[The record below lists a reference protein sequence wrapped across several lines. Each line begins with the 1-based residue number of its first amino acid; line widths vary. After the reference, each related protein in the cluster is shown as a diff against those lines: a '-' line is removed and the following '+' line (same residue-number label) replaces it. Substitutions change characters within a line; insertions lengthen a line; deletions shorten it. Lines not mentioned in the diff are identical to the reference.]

1 MISFTNGNILSAQ
14 TDALVNSVN
23 THGVMGKGVALAF
36 KKAYPDNFEFYKKAC
51 DEKSFDVGKLLV
63 FPTGKFMPRYIINFP
78 TKKHWKF
85 PSKME
90 YIEAGLNALVEKIKE
105 LNIKSISIPP
115 LGSGNGKLDWKTVKE
130 MIQDKLQSLQDCEII
145 LYEPGFSPE
154 TKTEVSQPTLTH
166 ARAML
171 LYLFFKYKALDYGIT
186 MLVSQKLAYF
196 LQRFGEPLRLRYE
209 KGWYGPFAPNLN
221 KVLEYLN
228 GYYIY
233 YKKNDDSPSNVIR
246 LELSRQN
253 EIEDYLNKNISAEQK
268 QKLDLVCNL
277 IEGFET
283 PFSLELLATVDF
295 ILKENPDF
303 TPSEIHENI
312 QNWTQRKKELM
323 KPFHIEVAYN
333 KLNEYRGSL
342 IT

>member
-23 THGVMGKGVALAF
+23 TYGVMGKGVALAF

-51 DEKSFDVGKLLV
+51 DEKRFDVGQVLI
-63 FPTGKFMPRYIINFP
+63 FPTGKLLPRYIINFP

-90 YIEAGLNALVEKIKE
+90 YIETGLNILVEKIKE

-115 LGSGNGKLDWKTVKE
+115 LGSGNGKLDWKSVKK
-130 MIQDKLQSLQDCEII
+130 MIVEKMQSLQVCEIVV
-145 LYEPGFSPE
+145 YEPGFSPE
-154 TKTEVSQPTLTH
+154 TKIAELQPALTQ

-171 LYLFFKYKALDYGIT
+171 LYLFYKYKALDYGIT

-209 KGWYGPFAPNLN
+209 KGWYGPYAPNLN
-221 KVLEYLN
+221 KVLESLN
-228 GYYIY
+228 GCYIY
-233 YKKNDDSPSNVIR
+233 YKKNDNSPSNVIKI
-246 LELSRQN
+246 EMNKQN
-253 EIEDYLNKNISAEQK
+253 EVEDYLNKNISVEQK
-268 QKLDLVCNL
+268 QRLDSVCNL

-303 TPSEIHENI
+303 TPNEIHENI

-333 KLNEYRGSL
+333 KLNEYRSSFVA
-342 IT
+342 